1 MSHACSVST
10 RRPYGVARV
19 CGEWQ
24 VARSSFYLDRRRK
37 SSAPAEPPRRRGPKT
52 RFTDAQLTE
61 RIREEIASSPFS
73 GEGHRKVWARLRGR
87 EVRAG
92 KPRVLRLMREAGLLA
107 PQRGGGP
114 RGPRHHTGTI
124 RTEAPDVMW
133 GTDATSTAT
142 LRDGQVT
149 VFVAV
154 DHCTSEL
161 AGIHASRRATRFEAL
176 EPVLQG
182 VRARFGG
189 VREGAAAGLAIR
201 HDHGSQYMSRDFQN
215 EIAFLGA
222 ESSPSFRPRSR
233 RQRHRRALHPNPQG
247 AGPVG
252 PGLRHRR
259 RPPPRPARMA
269 RPLQPGVARSAP
281 RPSNPF
287 PSAPRRPRRGRLITP
302 YSMSKNQG
310 AVQINRTPPLWQ
322 SRAVS
327 IATTSSLV
335 VRTKRATRPFGRAP
349 PPRGIAVRT
358 VLVPPRYHGTCR
370 RPFARG

>member
-161 AGIHASRRATRFEAL
+161 VGIHASRRATRFEAL
-176 EPVLQG
+176 EPILQG

-189 VREGAAAGLAIR
+189 VRKGAAAGLAIR

-222 ESSPSFRPRSR
+222 ESSPSFVRAPEGNGIAERFIR
-233 RQRHRRALHPNPQG
+233 TLKEQVLWVRVFDTAEDLRLALLEWRDLYNREWLVQRHGH
-247 AGPVG
+247 
-252 PGLRHRR
+252 
-259 RPPPRPARMA
+259 
-269 RPLQPGVARSAP
+269 
-281 RPSNPF
+281 
-287 PSAPRRPRRGRLITP
+287 
-302 YSMSKNQG
+302 
-310 AVQINRTPPLWQ
+310 RTPSQ
-322 SRAVS
+322 
-327 IATTSSLV
+327 
-335 VRTKRATRPFGRAP
+335 VRRDALAE
-349 PPRGIAVRT
+349 A
-358 VLVPPRYHGTCR
+358 
-370 RPFARG
+370 A